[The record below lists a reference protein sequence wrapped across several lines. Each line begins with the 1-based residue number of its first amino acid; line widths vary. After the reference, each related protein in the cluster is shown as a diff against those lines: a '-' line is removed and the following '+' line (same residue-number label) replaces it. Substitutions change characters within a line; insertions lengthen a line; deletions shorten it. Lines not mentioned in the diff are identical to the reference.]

1 MNPCSPSCCCQPH
14 YRRIEECV
22 VITRI
27 YQQGVPQPR
36 PRRSVVIV
44 NPQTCMVLDASQ
56 HQVKLQPYTG
66 CPTQLW
72 WLECTQNGNF
82 LIVNV
87 ANGKALDI
95 DGGAKSCAPLI
106 TYEKHGRANQQW
118 QIDSGDS
125 TIVNPSSNLVVDVDR
140 AVMYAGQGLIAYHKH
155 GKVNQQFCVQL
166 H

>member
-1 MNPCSPSCCCQPH
+1 MPNTTVVARMHSKWQLLDRE
-14 YRRIEECV
+14 RRQWV
-22 VITRI
+22 
-27 YQQGVPQPR
+27 
-36 PRRSVVIV
+36 RS
-44 NPQTCMVLDASQ
+44 
-56 HQVKLQPYTG
+56 
-66 CPTQLW
+66 
-72 WLECTQNGNF
+72 F
-82 LIVNV
+82 
-87 ANGKALDI
+87 ANRQIHLRDLCHVGFRKALDI

-155 GKVNQQFCVQL
+155 GKVNQQFSVQL